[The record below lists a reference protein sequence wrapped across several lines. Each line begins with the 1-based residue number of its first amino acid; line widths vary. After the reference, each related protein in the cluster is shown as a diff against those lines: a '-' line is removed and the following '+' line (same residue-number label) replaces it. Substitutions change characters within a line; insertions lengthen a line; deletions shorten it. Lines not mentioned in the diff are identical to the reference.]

1 MLSTNRSVEMSNRGS
16 QQQGLSIFEAARR
29 FNVPFNQET
38 LPQSRRIHAGELTF
52 HYLEW
57 GKPDMLPVVL
67 LHGIAQQAHSWDFV
81 SLALSDRY
89 RVIALDAR
97 GHGDTQWAA
106 DGDYSIE
113 AHQKDLDAFVAAVDL
128 KNFVLIGHSMGGRNG
143 YVYTYRRP
151 ENVKALVIVDTGPD
165 TATPGSERIRRF
177 VALSDELDSYDE
189 FVERVRQYTGR
200 PEWMV
205 HGSLQHA
212 ITEMPNG
219 KWTWKYDKVIRS
231 PGFVTPTWPREQL
244 WECVKSINCPTKVIR
259 GANSDLFTNETM
271 KKMTDILPRGSSAV
285 VENAGHLVPG
295 DNTRGFLEAIE
306 PFLKDVS

>member
-1 MLSTNRSVEMSNRGS
+1 MSNREN
-16 QQQGLSIFEAARR
+16 QQRGLSLFEAARN
-29 FNVPFNQET
+29 FNVPFKQEIS
-38 LPQSRRIHAGELTF
+38 PRSMQIHAGDLEF

-57 GKPDMLPVVL
+57 GNPDLLPVVL

-81 SLALSDRY
+81 SLALADRY

-97 GHGDTQWAA
+97 GHGDTQWPS

-113 AHQKDLDAFVAAVDL
+113 AHQKDLDAFVHAVHL
-128 KNFVLIGHSMGGRNG
+128 ENFVLIGHSMGGRNG
-143 YVYTYRRP
+143 YIYTSRQP

-165 TATPGSERIRRF
+165 TVASGSKRIRRF
-177 VALSDELDSYDE
+177 VALSDELDSYEE

-212 ITEMPNG
+212 IREMPNG

-231 PGFVTPTWPREQL
+231 PEFVPPTWTPDQL
-244 WECVKSINCPTKVIR
+244 WDCVKAINCPTKVIR

-271 KKMTDILPRGSSAV
+271 EKMTDILPLGSSAV

-295 DNTRGFLEAIE
+295 DNTPGFLEAIE
-306 PFLKDVS
+306 AFLKDVS